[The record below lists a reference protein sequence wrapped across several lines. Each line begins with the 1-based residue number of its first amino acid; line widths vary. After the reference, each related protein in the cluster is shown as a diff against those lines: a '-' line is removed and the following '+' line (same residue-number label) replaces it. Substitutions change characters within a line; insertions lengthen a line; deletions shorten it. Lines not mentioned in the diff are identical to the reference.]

1 MVLYF
6 LSFKYTRQCYTLL
19 MKVLI
24 AVGGGG
30 HFSPAL
36 AAIDEMPKEWDVL
49 LVGRKYAFEGDQAL
63 SLEFQTAQRL
73 HLAFEPLTTGR
84 LQRKFS
90 KQSLL
95 SLAKIPVGLAQATM
109 ILRRYKP
116 DVVLSFGGYVGVPV
130 VLAAAALRIPIVLH
144 EQTLHAGLANKVAA
158 KFATRIC
165 ISWRESGKYFPV
177 EKTVLTGN
185 PLRKEFIKKASLNK
199 TDSGQARMTKSEFPL
214 LYITGGSGG
223 AHGINVL
230 IAGCLDKL
238 LEKYKVVHQTG
249 DSKVYS
255 DFTHLDERR
264 SQLPED
270 LQKRYLLKKF
280 IEPEH
285 VVEILAQADLVI
297 ARSGIN
303 TVTELLYLGKP
314 SLFIPLPY
322 GQQNEQAANAAFVK
336 RQGLGDTIN
345 QLTATPES
353 LLEKIDSM
361 VDHSSDY
368 LKNAEEARELIH
380 TDAAKLIVKEVQ
392 DAKEKRAA
400 A

>member
-1 MVLYF
+1 
-6 LSFKYTRQCYTLL
+6 

-36 AAIDEMPKEWDVL
+36 ATIDEMPKDWDVL
-49 LVGRKYAFEGDQAL
+49 LVGRKYAFEGDNAL

-90 KQSLL
+90 KQSLF
-95 SLAKIPVGLAQATM
+95 SLAKIPVGLTQATM

-116 DVVLSFGGYVGVPV
+116 DVVLSFGGYVSVPV

-144 EQTLHAGLANKVAA
+144 EQTLHAGLANKIAA
-158 KFATRIC
+158 KFASRIC
-165 ISWRESGKYFPV
+165 LSWKESEKYFPK
-177 EKTVLTGN
+177 EKSVIIGN
-185 PLRKEFIKKASLNK
+185 PLRKEFVENIKK
-199 TDSGQARMTKSEFPL
+199 TDSGQARMTRSEFPL

-230 IAGCLDKL
+230 IYGCLEKL
-238 LEKYKVVHQTG
+238 LEKYTVIHQTG
-249 DSKVYS
+249 DSQIYS
-255 DFTHLDERR
+255 DFIHLEEAR
-264 SQLPED
+264 SQLPEE
-270 LQKRYLLKKF
+270 LQKRYMLKKF

-285 VVEILAQADLVI
+285 VVQILSQADLVI

-314 SLFIPLPY
+314 TLFIPLPY
-322 GQQNEQAANAAFVK
+322 GQKNEQAANAAFVK
-336 RQGLGDTIN
+336 RQGLGDTLN
-345 QLTATPES
+345 QLTATPEN
-353 LLEKIDSM
+353 LLEKIDWM
-361 VDHSSDY
+361 IEHVEDC

-380 TDAAKLIVKEVQ
+380 TDAAKLIVKEVS
-392 DAKEKRAA
+392 DLARK
-400 A
+400 